1 MWKSGKKSKK
11 IKPDIKIFLNK
22 VFFGY
27 SLYRYKY
34 ICSTIQYPCQMK
46 RRNRRTY
53 NGRHGD
59 YFSLDQQNMNCGHN
73 SIITSFVLKRFRATS
88 WYKYD
93 CCKLKF
99 GRQKCT
105 NHSTGFTIDGK
116 GNYPLFGSSTC
127 HMPPSG
133 FQCHSS
139 NCNGMLNVSI
149 FIIHLSA
156 AKRWY
161 EVKKEQDE

>member
-1 MWKSGKKSKK
+1 MVDTNTYTYLTITIAITVGNSAMWKSGKKSKK

-34 ICSTIQYPCQMK
+34 ICCTIHYPCQMK

-59 YFSLDQQNMNCGHN
+59 YFSLDQQNVNCGHN

-93 CCKLKF
+93 YCKFKF

-127 HMPPSG
+127 HMSLRVFDVTVPIATVCS
-133 FQCHSS
+133 
-139 NCNGMLNVSI
+139 M
-149 FIIHLSA
+149 
-156 AKRWY
+156 
-161 EVKKEQDE
+161 